1 MASIT
6 TILSAPRMES
16 APMNL
21 SIGHLTSAFRT
32 ILTQPTPA
40 VLRHSMARSFDRA
53 GTADATARSPRDCHQ
68 WSFTAPTHFAS
79 RIRFTDR
86 LRAFGQAV
94 LVTVL
99 IVLSSSSLH
108 GRPIGDDPTPEQIE
122 FVRSK
127 VIPILESRC
136 YECHGSQETV
146 EAELHVNSRK
156 ALLKGGESGAAIEPG
171 EPDRSLIIQA
181 VRYET
186 FQMPPRSKMPDEEI
200 EILVKWIKEGA
211 HWPEDLESAAAPVK
225 RAEFPLKE
233 RMQAHWAW
241 KKIEPQ
247 KPPAVQRSDW
257 PASPIDQFVLSKLEG
272 RELSPA
278 PDADRRALIRRVYFD
293 LIGLPPTVEQQEAFF
308 RDPSPTPV
316 ALEKVVDQLLA
327 SPQFGERWARHWLD
341 LVRYGETLGHEFDFP
356 LPHAWQYRDYVIRAI
371 NDDLP
376 YDQFVR
382 EHIAGDLITNPR
394 RHPVTGINES
404 IIATGFW
411 FLCEDKHAPVDVKAE
426 EAVRVDNQIDVFG
439 KTFLGLTIACARC
452 HDHKF
457 DAITTEDY
465 YALSGFLQSSRR
477 RVEWLDPNGGQAK
490 LIADIRQQKQLAAQT
505 LTGELATW
513 DEARVRKILSASMA
527 DSAPAEA
534 DPDHVRVMKIRE
546 LLAKPET
553 CQMAHPLS
561 LLASLRQKPAEI
573 DQATLIRQWL
583 EQRTKAMASHSA
595 TYDNLPKSGN
605 ALLANL
611 RSGLPKDWFAYG
623 QAFDD
628 YRPDSSDAAPLAN
641 SSRDTDGAVF
651 TSLPGANSEPLP
663 LPALQNSMNWVW
675 EPNACRPVSSYG
687 VSSAGLSPMLRG
699 TLQSPEWE
707 LQHPEVHVLVAG
719 RATRVRL
726 VVDGYVMNEFTELLF
741 SGLRQPIDTD
751 GQFRWIRIA
760 GDLSRYLGHRCHLE
774 FLDEGDGWFAVKEV
788 RLVANRDQTFEVP
801 VEIAET
807 NLQEFTPEQS
817 SEQIVAKISASLVD
831 DPAFQSV
838 WMDGS
843 LSSSEAAKTI
853 QECCSSW
860 RSLAEIGV
868 GGDPVLVMCDGSG
881 EEEHIFVRGN
891 AKNIGPIAHRRLMTA
906 LDGGRPLANTERSG
920 RLELADRVLADD
932 NPFPARVAVNRVW
945 QVLFGRGIVPSPDNF
960 GVLGEAPSHP
970 ELLDYMAD
978 EFRRDGWSLK
988 RLIRRMVLSRTYRV
1002 ASQRIPSAEEKDPSN
1017 LLLHR
1022 FSVRRIESE
1031 VLRDSIL
1038 AISGRLDLSLYGPP
1052 IPVFLTPFMQGRG
1065 RPGNSGPLDGA
1076 GRRSVYQSVNRNFLN
1091 PFMLTFDTPQPA
1103 TTVGRRAK
1111 SNVPAQALIMLNS
1124 EFVHAQSDVWAKRL
1138 AASPPDTDVVAL
1150 AYRQAFA
1157 RLPDENESRVMKQF
1171 VQELA
1176 AVKQVPPENA
1186 VRNEAVLREVCH
1198 VLLNKKELLYLD

>member
-1 MASIT
+1 MYHTFGHPAAGISTPVVRRKTAVNSRLVASAALFAELLEPVAERIEVRQVKSFV
-6 TILSAPRMES
+6 SA
-16 APMNL
+16 
-21 SIGHLTSAFRT
+21 TSANSINIRCLQT
-32 ILTQPTPA
+32 
-40 VLRHSMARSFDRA
+40 V
-53 GTADATARSPRDCHQ
+53 G
-68 WSFTAPTHFAS
+68 FAM
-79 RIRFTDR
+79 
-86 LRAFGQAV
+86 
-94 LVTVL
+94 LVTV
-99 IVLSSSSLH
+99 VMALSPSILLGS
-108 GRPIGDDPTPEQIE
+108 PISDDPTPEQIE

-136 YECHGSQETV
+136 YECHGSEDTV

-200 EILVKWIKEGA
+200 EILVKWIKDGA
-211 HWPEDLESAAAPVK
+211 HWPEDLESAAAPVQ

-247 KPPAVQRSDW
+247 TPPVVQKSDW
-257 PASPIDQFVLSKLEG
+257 PASPIDHFVLSKLEG
-272 RELSPA
+272 NGLSPS

-293 LIGLPPTVEQQEAFF
+293 LTGLPPSVEQQDAFF
-308 RDPSPTPV
+308 LDPAPTPV

-341 LVRYGETLGHEFDFP
+341 LVRYAETLGHEFDFP
-356 LPHAWQYRDYVIRAI
+356 LPHAWRYRDYVIRAF

-382 EHIAGDLITNPR
+382 EHIAGDLISNPR
-394 RHPVTGINES
+394 RHPATGINES

-457 DAITTEDY
+457 DPITAEDY

-477 RVEWLDPNGGQAK
+477 RIEWLDPDGHQAK
-490 LIADIRQQKQLAAQT
+490 LIEEIRQQKQQAAQT
-505 LTGELATW
+505 LTSEMATW
-513 DEARVRKILSASMA
+513 DEARVRKLLSEAMT
-527 DSAPAEA
+527 DSPVSETH
-534 DPDHVRVMKIRE
+534 PDHVRVLKIRE
-546 LLAKPET
+546 ILGRPET
-553 CQMAHPLS
+553 RQMSHPLS
-561 LLASLRQKPAEI
+561 LLATLRQKPADM
-573 DQATLIRQWL
+573 DQPTMIRQWL
-583 EQRTKAMASHSA
+583 EQRTKAQASHSG
-595 TYDNLPKSGN
+595 TFDNLPKSGN
-605 ALLANL
+605 AVLADL
-611 RSGLPKDWFAYG
+611 RNGLPKDWFVYG
-623 QAFDD
+623 QAFDGCA
-628 YRPDSSDAAPLAN
+628 PDSRTPVPLAKAMQ
-641 SSRDTDGAVF
+641 RADDALF
-651 TSLPGANSEPLP
+651 TSLDRTGKEPLSH
-663 LPALQNSMNWVW
+663 AQFQNPMSWVW
-675 EPNACRPVSSYG
+675 EPNACRPVANYG
-687 VSSAGLSPMLRG
+687 VSSAVLSPMLRG
-699 TLQSPEWE
+699 TLHSAEWQ

-807 NLQEFTPEQS
+807 NRQEFAPELS
-817 SEQIVAKISASLVD
+817 SEQIVAKVSTSLVN
-831 DPAFQSV
+831 DPAFPSV
-838 WMDGS
+838 CLDGS
-843 LSSSEAAKTI
+843 LSSSEAGKTI
-853 QECCSSW
+853 ETSCAKW

-891 AKNIGPIAHRRLMTA
+891 TKNVGPIAHRRLMTA

-988 RLIRRMVLSRTYRV
+988 RLIRRMVMSRTYQI
-1002 ASQRIPSAEEKDPSN
+1002 SSLRIPATEEKDPTN

-1031 VLRDSIL
+1031 ALRDSIL
-1038 AISGRLDLSLYGPP
+1038 AISGRLDLAPYGPP
-1052 IPVFLTPFMQGRG
+1052 IPVYLTPFMQGRG
-1065 RPGNSGPLDGA
+1065 RPGSSGPLDGA

-1103 TTVGRRAK
+1103 TTVGRRPK

-1138 AASPPDTDVVAL
+1138 AASPPETDIVAL

-1157 RLPDENESRVMKQF
+1157 RFPDENERKVMTQF
-1171 VQELA
+1171 VHDLA
-1176 AVKQVPPENA
+1176 ATKQLPPQNA
-1186 VRNEAVLREVCH
+1186 VRDEAVLREVCH
-1198 VLLNKKELLYLD
+1198 VLLNKKELLYID

>member
-1 MASIT
+1 MVQVVGLLESSAT
-6 TILSAPRMES
+6 TYVGSANQAPRHGRDKLLLV
-16 APMNL
+16 A
-21 SIGHLTSAFRT
+21 
-32 ILTQPTPA
+32 ILGLLIPTF
-40 VLRHSMARSFDRA
+40 SK
-53 GTADATARSPRDCHQ
+53 
-68 WSFTAPTHFAS
+68 
-79 RIRFTDR
+79 
-86 LRAFGQAV
+86 
-94 LVTVL
+94 
-99 IVLSSSSLH
+99 SSLCEASAVV
-108 GRPIGDDPTPEQIE
+108 RDDKPTAEQIE

-156 ALLKGGESGAAIEPG
+156 ALLNGGETGPAIEPG

-181 VRYET
+181 VRYES

-200 EILVKWIKEGA
+200 EILVKWVKDGA
-211 HWPEDLESAAAPVK
+211 HWPEDLEAAAAPVT

-247 KPPAVQRSDW
+247 TPPAVQNANW
-257 PASPIDQFVLSKLEG
+257 PSTAIDHFVLSKLESK
-272 RELSPA
+272 ELTPA

-293 LIGLPPTVEQQEAFF
+293 LIGLPPTIEQQTAFYN
-308 RDPSPTPV
+308 DPDPTPK

-341 LVRYGETLGHEFDFP
+341 LVRYAETLGHEFDFP
-356 LPHAWQYRDYVIRAI
+356 LPHAWRYRDYVIRAF

-376 YDQFVR
+376 YNQFVR
-382 EHIAGDLITNPR
+382 EHIAGDLMTEPR

-411 FLCEDKHAPVDVKAE
+411 YLCEDKHAPVDVKAE
-426 EAVRVDNQIDVFG
+426 EALRVDNQIDVFG

-457 DAITTEDY
+457 DPITAEDY

-477 RVEWLDPNGGQAK
+477 RVEWLDPNGHQARLISEIQSNK
-490 LIADIRQQKQLAAQT
+490 LTTEQT
-505 LTGELATW
+505 LSEEIAGWNADQIRGMLMVAMADGEVGAS
-513 DEARVRKILSASMA
+513 EANRDQIIRVR
-527 DSAPAEA
+527 EA
-534 DPDHVRVMKIRE
+534 LM
-546 LLAKPET
+546 KPESKL
-553 CQMAHPLS
+553 MSHPLS
-561 LLASLRQKPAEI
+561 LLASLRQRAADVSPGTVI
-573 DQATLIRQWL
+573 QQWL
-583 EQRTKAMASHSA
+583 EQRDKALASHSA
-595 TYDNLPKSGN
+595 TFDNLPKSGN
-605 ALLANL
+605 AVLADL
-611 RSGLPKDWFAYG
+611 RQGLPKDWFAYG
-623 QAFDD
+623 QAFDGCRTKD
-628 YRPDSSDAAPLAN
+628 VADSPVASVRNP
-641 SSRDTDGAVF
+641 TGGAVF
-651 TSLPGANSEPLP
+651 TSVTNTSPTIGATWS
-663 LPALQNSMNWVW
+663 W
-675 EPNACRPVSSYG
+675 EPSSCRPVFHGG
-687 VSSAGLSPMLRG
+687 VSSAALSPMLRG
-699 TLQSPEWE
+699 TLHSPEWE
-707 LQHPEVHVLVAG
+707 LQHPEVHILAAG
-719 RATRVRL
+719 RGARVRL

-760 GDLSRYLGHRCHLE
+760 GDLGRYPGHRCHLE

-807 NLQEFTPEQS
+807 NRTNVTPDLS
-817 SEQIVAKISASLVD
+817 IDQIIANTAASLVT
-831 DPAFQSV
+831 DPAFSPV
-838 WMDGS
+838 FFDAK
-843 LSSSEAAKTI
+843 LSHPDAEKKIAEASAK
-853 QECCSSW
+853 W
-860 RSLAEIGV
+860 RALAEVGV
-868 GGDPVLVMCDGSG
+868 GGEPVLVMCDGSG

-891 AKNIGPIAHRRLMTA
+891 HKNVGPIAHRRLMTA
-906 LDGGRPLANTERSG
+906 LDWARPLANSDRSG

-932 NPFPARVAVNRVW
+932 NPFPSRVAVNRVW
-945 QVLFGRGIVPSPDNF
+945 QELFGRGIVPSPDNF

-970 ELLDYMAD
+970 ELLDYLAD

-988 RLIRRMVLSRTYRV
+988 RLIRRMVLSRTYRI
-1002 ASQRIPSAEEKDPSN
+1002 ASTRVPEAEEKDPTN

-1038 AISGRLDLSLYGPP
+1038 AISGRLDPAMYGPP

-1103 TTVGRRAK
+1103 TTVGRRAR

-1124 EFVHAQSDVWAKRL
+1124 EFVHAQADVWAKRL
-1138 AASPPDTDVVAL
+1138 AASPPDADVLNL
-1150 AYRQAFA
+1150 AYQQAFA
-1157 RLPDENESRVMKQF
+1157 RVPTESERTAMNQF
-1171 VQELA
+1171 VADVA
-1176 AVKQVPPENA
+1176 ATRQIDPNGA
-1186 VRNEAVLREVCH
+1186 IRNEAVLREVCH
-1198 VLLNKKELLYLD
+1198 VLLNKKELLYID